1 MLKQIFL
8 VRHYLVALVA
18 NGGTALEP
26 RGAVGR
32 RFGVETQV
40 VVSGFYREWS
50 TSLARLLNDVQSL
63 CTRQVHDVTRH
74 TKTRSYTIM
83 HCSLLFML
91 FRGQKSS
98 LVAHTC
104 NRGRVCRR
112 ARSRSPPFR
121 RVDFSRMS
129 RSSLVF
135 LKQPNLMTLKIKY
148 LLRVYE
154 KHFTSVKLL
163 KIFALFVQIRTI
175 NIVSFCKV

>member
-50 TSLARLLNDVQSL
+50 TSLARLLNQVQSL

-74 TKTRSYTIM
+74 TKTRSYTYIL
-83 HCSLLFML
+83 HCCSCCFEV
-91 FRGQKSS
+91 KSQAWLHTLVFEAEFADELDRVHLHFVGS
-98 LVAHTC
+98 TSQECLVALW
-104 NRGRVCRR
+104 
-112 ARSRSPPFR
+112 
-121 RVDFSRMS
+121 FS
-129 RSSLVF
+129 
-135 LKQPNLMTLKIKY
+135 
-148 LLRVYE
+148 
-154 KHFTSVKLL
+154 
-163 KIFALFVQIRTI
+163 
-175 NIVSFCKV
+175 